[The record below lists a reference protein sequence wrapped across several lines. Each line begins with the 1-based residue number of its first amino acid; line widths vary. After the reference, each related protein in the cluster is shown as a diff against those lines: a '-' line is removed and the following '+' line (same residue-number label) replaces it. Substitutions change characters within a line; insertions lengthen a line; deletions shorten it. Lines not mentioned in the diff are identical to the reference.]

1 MSPQL
6 LLLLI
11 GGLVILLIFAGLTWL
26 FVWISRNNP
35 NTPLDAAQVQNLK
48 GPRDSMP
55 PPTSASQPG
64 PNRAAR
70 RRRD

>member
-35 NTPLDAAQVQNLK
+35 NAPRDASQVQTLK
-48 GPRDSMP
+48 APRDSAASP
-55 PPTSASQPG
+55 SAAQPQG
-64 PNRAAR
+64 NRAAR